1 MTRRTTKNFE
11 DGHKDDDFI
20 FIFSSD
26 TYSTQNSNPCCFLQ
40 GASSKQRLHDGR
52 FPSEWRGLCGGRD
65 IWRLN
70 TAVLCSFGIR
80 KVLGCIRCPFS
91 FDILMC
97 FFCGD
102 GAGRVVEL
110 RESHIKNHTLV
121 PERAMEQ
128 RNEVETAR
136 LEFQQA
142 GNIRNST
149 SSELQLRYNI

>member
-1 MTRRTTKNFE
+1 MTRAVWWQ
-11 DGHKDDDFI
+11 GHLKAQH
-20 FIFSSD
+20 S
-26 TYSTQNSNPCCFLQ
+26 
-40 GASSKQRLHDGR
+40 
-52 FPSEWRGLCGGRD
+52 
-65 IWRLN
+65 
-70 TAVLCSFGIR
+70 SFGIR

-97 FFCGD
+97 DCGD

-128 RNEVETAR
+128 RNEADTAR

-149 SSELQLRYNI
+149 SSELQLRYIYNIIYIYYIYM